1 MAKKWIAMML
11 IACMG
16 LAGGIFYLKGQSDDQ
31 GPEIIPT
38 RQAVQNYNPSM
49 SSAELLEGM
58 QAQDDKDGDVTDSLT
73 IESIYEVDD
82 SNVVVVY
89 VAKDESNNITKFKR
103 SLHMDDYE
111 KETQNDDSAQET
123 ASPEETADDVPTP
136 EPTPE
141 VLDEAALAA
150 QTQESAADAMPPQS
164 PRIYLTEYHTKVA
177 VGTSL
182 DLLSYV
188 KDIQD
193 DKDVANELWHR
204 IQISGQVNTAVAGT
218 YTCTFYV
225 FDADGNMS
233 NNAEL
238 TVVVE

>member
-31 GPEIIPT
+31 GPEIIST

-49 SSAELLEGM
+49 SSAELFEGM

-111 KETQNDDSAQET
+111 KETQN
-123 ASPEETADDVPTP
+123 ADDVPTP

-164 PRIYLTEYHTKVA
+164 PRIYLTEYHTKVS

-193 DKDVANELWHR
+193 DKDVTNELWHR